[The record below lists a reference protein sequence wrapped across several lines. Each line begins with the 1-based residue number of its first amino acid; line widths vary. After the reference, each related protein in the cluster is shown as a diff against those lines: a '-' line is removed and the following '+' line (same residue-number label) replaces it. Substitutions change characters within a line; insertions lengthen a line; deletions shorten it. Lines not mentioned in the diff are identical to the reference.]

1 MNILKK
7 ILYSG
12 RSPTREFI
20 PGNDWSLIKKL
31 FRNSK
36 EKPKNMTEFK
46 PVYIQMI
53 KNICNPQMIGSV
65 RERSG
70 MKIKTRIYDL
80 NMNYIREHIELNKY
94 SNPKVLNFDKHF
106 IELLNIKPVIV
117 NTTEKDENFYD
128 LDKDLNVWD
137 E

>member
-1 MNILKK
+1 
-7 ILYSG
+7 
-12 RSPTREFI
+12 
-20 PGNDWSLIKKL
+20 
-31 FRNSK
+31 
-36 EKPKNMTEFK
+36 MTDFK

-94 SNPKVLNFDKHF
+94 SNPKALNFDKHF
-106 IELLNIKPVIV
+106 IELLNLKPVIV
-117 NTTEKDENFYD
+117 NTIEKDENFYD